1 MRFCLIA
8 VLLSSAGIAHGRT
21 WQVGATRQY
30 KAPSE
35 VMALV
40 ATGDTVEI
48 DSGLYIKDVGAW
60 NADSLVLRCSV
71 GFAHLDAQSTAA
83 QRKAIWVIN
92 GKHTYVEGIE
102 FSGCAISAADGD
114 NGAGIR
120 LQSTSLECRRCY
132 FHDNQEGIL
141 TGNDTTTEVNIEA
154 CEFDHNGVETGG
166 AAGFEHNIYIGHSRS
181 ARVAF
186 CYFHRSIVGHELK
199 CRANRSY
206 ILYNHIVDEDG
217 DGSLSIDLPNGGL
230 AFVIGNSVE
239 KGPNTANSTIFGYG
253 EEQIINPDSEY
264 YFINNT
270 VVSDRVPTTFINLQK
285 GAVATLKNNI
295 IVGNIHPLVGWSDT
309 AGNLF
314 TSDTG
319 LCHFVDRPKY
329 DYHISQ
335 VFPDLTATAPYNMV
349 QGFSLQPEFEFRA
362 PLDSLSR
369 KGLPGQIGA
378 FALRPKTPEDR
389 VKEANILSASNYPNP
404 FSSQS
409 RLFTPMLP
417 DGVAQIR
424 VLNCTGSLIEQRPV
438 MIEQHSAT
446 LSRNGL
452 ASGTYR
458 YEIISPHGSLQGS
471 FVIE

>member
-1 MRFCLIA
+1 M
-8 VLLSSAGIAHGRT
+8 S
-21 WQVGATRQY
+21 
-30 KAPSE
+30 
-35 VMALV
+35 LV
-40 ATGDTVEI
+40 STGDTVEI

-60 NADSLVLRCSV
+60 NADSLVLRCPI
-71 GFAHLDAQSTAA
+71 GFAHLDAQGTAA

-102 FSGCAISAADGD
+102 FSGCAISEADGD

-253 EEQIINPDSEY
+253 EEQIINPDSQY

-270 VVSDRVPTTFINLQK
+270 VVSDRIPTTFINLQK
-285 GAVATLKNNI
+285 GAVATLKNNL
-295 IVGNIHPLVGWSDT
+295 IVGNIHPLTGWTDT
-309 AGNLF
+309 AGNII

-319 LCHFVDRPKY
+319 LARFIDRSHY
-329 DYHISQ
+329 DYHPRPFAGYMNS
-335 VFPDLTATAPYNMV
+335 VDHGNV
-349 QGFSLQPEFEFRA
+349 RGFSLKATLEYA
-362 PLDSLSR
+362 PNLDSSTR
-369 KGLPGQIGA
+369 WDDGSGVGA
-378 FALRPKTPEDR
+378 FAFPVGGDLVQRSYS
-389 VKEANILSASNYPNP
+389 ANSSINPNP
-404 FSSQS
+404 FSSATHIGVPS
-409 RLFTPMLP
+409 LT
-417 DGVAQIR
+417 DGVAQLLI
-424 VLNCTGSLIEQRPV
+424 LSSTGALIEQRPA
-438 MIEQHSAT
+438 MIQSHSLT
-446 LSRNGL
+446 MERGSLLSG
-452 ASGTYR
+452 AYH
-458 YEIISPHGSLQGS
+458 YQVISPHGSSQGS